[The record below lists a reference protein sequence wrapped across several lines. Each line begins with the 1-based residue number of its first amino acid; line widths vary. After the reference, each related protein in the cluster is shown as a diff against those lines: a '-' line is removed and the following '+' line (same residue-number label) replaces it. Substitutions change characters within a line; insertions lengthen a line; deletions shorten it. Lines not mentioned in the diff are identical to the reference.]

1 MTLSDST
8 LQLKVKNKGQINQNF
23 GKKASGTFSTCV
35 MRALTLLLSSRA
47 GLSSNLVRFNDLRT
61 EGGLLTE

>member
-8 LQLKVKNKGQINQNF
+8 LQLKAKNKGQIKQNF

-35 MRALTLLLSSRA
+35 MHALASTFIFP
-47 GLSSNLVRFNDLRT
+47 GRFI
-61 EGGLLTE
+61 